1 MILSYNQPLRS
12 TNSKPLDLTRNQSKF
27 VKSLDSKS
35 LIFLTGPAGSGK
47 TFLSCKHA
55 IEQLSTDKYEKL
67 IITRPAITISNEQ
80 HGFLPG
86 DIEDKMSIWAEPIID
101 NLSLFDSRRKVD
113 QFLNNGKIAIQP
125 LGYIRGKTFKDCI
138 VLADEMQN
146 TTKDQMLALLTRIGS
161 NCQMIVIGDQNQSD
175 IITSEELNGLS
186 DFQER
191 FDLANIES
199 EFKKE
204 LGEIDFVTFDSSDI
218 KRSHLVKVV
227 CELYEM

>member
-55 IEQLSTDKYEKL
+55 IEQLSTDKYDKL
-67 IITRPAITISNEQ
+67 IITRPAITVSNEQ

-86 DIEDKMSIWAEPIID
+86 DIDDKMSIWAEPIID

-175 IITSEELNGLS
+175 VTTSELNGLS
-186 DFQER
+186 DIQER
-191 FDLANIES
+191 IDLAKIDS
-199 EFKKE
+199 EFEKE
-204 LGEIDFVTFDSSDI
+204 LDEIDFVNFDSSDI

-227 CELYEM
+227 CGLYEI

>member
-1 MILSYNQPLRS
+1 MILSHNQLTTS
-12 TNSKPLDLTRNQSKF
+12 INSKPLDLTRNQSKF

-35 LIFLTGPAGSGK
+35 LVFLTGPAGSGK

-86 DIEDKMSIWAEPIID
+86 DIDEKMSIWAEPITD

-113 QFLNNGKIAIQP
+113 QFLKNGKITIQP

-161 NCQMIVIGDQNQSD
+161 NCQMIVIGDKEQSD
-175 IITSEELNGLS
+175 VTTGEDLNGLS

-191 FDLANIES
+191 FELANTES
-199 EFKKE
+199 EFREE
-204 LGEIDFVTFDSSDI
+204 LDAIDVVSFDSSDI
-218 KRSHLVKVV
+218 KRSHLVKIV
-227 CELYEM
+227 CELYDI